1 MSHSTDYLTWMLVRK
16 TDSPTEDEVL
26 RPGPVGRRSYVGAR
40 NQGQHG
46 AYLSAQRAAQDL
58 LRLCLGPSATGGTQP
73 PPTQAADT
81 AKQEK
86 GGGRPDVE
94 V

>member
-26 RPGPVGRRSYVGAR
+26 RRGPVGRPSYVGAR

-58 LRLCLGPSATGGTQP
+58 LRLCLGPSAPQGVQLRPAPATDTTGQ
-73 PPTQAADT
+73 
-81 AKQEK
+81 K
-86 GGGRPDVE
+86 GAG
-94 V
+94 